1 MALVNG
7 IEYSYVSLSFAF
19 LGNMDVKG
27 VQAITY
33 KVKKASENLYGAGE
47 EPVGIGYDSKKYEGE
62 IKLMRK
68 DIMAIKSAAGN
79 KSLVD
84 IAPFDAVVAFANG
97 TDPTKTDTLRYMRF
111 MEDGL
116 EAATGDIELPLTI
129 PIMYSGIES
138 K

>member
-7 IEYSYVSLSFAF
+7 IEFSYVSLGFAF

-27 VQAITY
+27 VKSITY
-33 KVKKASENLYGAGE
+33 KTRKTSENLYGAGQD
-47 EPVGIGYDSKKYEGE
+47 PVGIGFGNKEYEGE
-62 IKLMRK
+62 IQLMRK
-68 DIMAIKSAAGN
+68 DIMAIKAAAGN

-84 IAPFDAVVAFANG
+84 IAPFDVVVSFANG
-97 TDPTKTDTLRYMRF
+97 TDPVKTDTLRFVRF

-116 EAATGDIELPLTI
+116 EGASGDMELSLTI
-129 PIMYSGIES
+129 PIMLSGIES